1 MSEPVETPLRRSTD
15 THSEAN
21 AQRRHDILLHRVDRA
36 GRALYEYLV
45 ITACIAC
52 LLTTFQTWQ
61 VLKRIDHAM
70 VISNDAIKE
79 QTHVLERIHKALTDE
94 RRK

>member
-1 MSEPVETPLRRSTD
+1 MEDGTPLRRATD
-15 THSEAN
+15 AHTEAN
-21 AQRRHDILLHRVDRA
+21 AQRRHDILIHRIDRA

-61 VLKRIDHAM
+61 VLKRIDQAM
-70 VISNDAIKE
+70 VISNDAVKE
-79 QTHVLERIHKALTDE
+79 QTHVLQRILRALTDE

>member
-1 MSEPVETPLRRSTD
+1 MSAPVETPLRRATD

-45 ITACIAC
+45 ITASIAV

-61 VLKRIDHAM
+61 TLKRIDQAM
-70 VISNDAIKE
+70 AVSNDAIKE